1 MLSVYLR
8 AAKLVMRKKQ
18 ERPGVV
24 VHVRLGGDAEKSS
37 KKEGNNEKSKPS
49 VANSFAAWAWTG
61 EYLTTESSSL
71 NNGRPPRLSS
81 CAH

>member
-18 ERPGVV
+18 GRPGVV
-24 VHVRLGGDAEKSS
+24 VHVRLGGDAEESVEQ
-37 KKEGNNEKSKPS
+37 EGDNGNRKPS

-61 EYLTTESSSL
+61 ELTKQHAPNVSST
-71 NNGRPPRLSS
+71 
-81 CAH
+81 H